1 MSRMWVGEGDFP
13 EEVRV
18 RILESEKKSRYLR
31 KRSED
36 YEVIEDVFDRR
47 TKMALYRLINKGV
60 LHILLG
66 VVKTGKESRV
76 YWGKRAD
83 NTDVAVKIYLT
94 VASEF
99 RRRLQYIE
107 GDPRFADVGRGMRGM
122 VEVWAKKEYR
132 NLIEAYEAGVRVPQ
146 PFGLDRNVLIME
158 FIGDN
163 GTPAPTLREVE
174 VTQKDYR
181 LIIEQIRLLYQKAG
195 LVHAD
200 LSEYNI
206 FRWKREVILFDFGSA
221 VSVDHPSAE
230 EFLQRDL
237 ENLNRF
243 FAKSDVNTLRLHT
256 LLRKV
261 KGE

>member
-1 MSRMWVGEGDFP
+1 MWSGEGDFP
-13 EEVRV
+13 EKVRA
-18 RILESEKKSRYLR
+18 RILEYEKKSRYLR

-36 YEVIEDVFDRR
+36 YEVVEDVFDKS
-47 TKMALYRLINKGV
+47 TKMALYKLINKGV

-76 YWGKRAD
+76 YWGKRVD

-94 VASEF
+94 VALEF

-107 GDPRFADVGRGMRGM
+107 GDPRFADVSRSTHDL

-132 NLIEAYEAGVRVPQ
+132 NLTEAYAAGVKVPE
-146 PFGLDRNVLIME
+146 PFGLNRNVLVMK
-158 FIGDN
+158 FIGES
-163 GTPAPTLREVE
+163 GTPAPALREVE

-181 LIIEQIRLLYQKAG
+181 LSIEQIRFLYQKAG

-206 FRWKREVILFDFGSA
+206 FKWRGEVILFDFGSA
-221 VSVDHPSAE
+221 VSIDHPNAD

-243 FAKSDVNTLRLHT
+243 FSKNGVKILRTQT

>member
-1 MSRMWVGEGDFP
+1 MWVGEGDFP
-13 EEVRV
+13 EEVKV
-18 RILESEKKSRYLR
+18 RILEYEKKSRYLR

-36 YEVIEDVFDRR
+36 YEVVEDVFDKS
-47 TKMALYRLINKGV
+47 TKMALYKLINKGV

-76 YWGKRAD
+76 YWGKKAD
-83 NTDVAVKIYLT
+83 GGDVAVKIYLT

-99 RRRLQYIE
+99 RRRLPYIE
-107 GDPRFADVGRGMRGM
+107 GDPRFAEVGRGIHDI

-132 NLIEAYEAGVRVPQ
+132 NLTEAYEAGVKVPQ
-146 PFGLDRNVLIME
+146 PFGLNRNVLVMQ
-158 FIGDN
+158 FIGEN

-174 VTQKDYR
+174 EVTQKDYR
-181 LIIEQIRLLYQKAG
+181 MTIEQIRLLYQKAK

-206 FRWKREVILFDFGSA
+206 FKWKGEVILFDFGSA
-221 VSVDHPSAE
+221 VSIDHPNAD
-230 EFLQRDL
+230 EFLLRDL
-237 ENLNRF
+237 ENVRRF
-243 FAKSDVNTLRLHT
+243 FSKNGVKTPPTQT
-256 LLRKV
+256 LLKKV

>member
-1 MSRMWVGEGDFP
+1 MWVGEGDFP
-13 EEVRV
+13 EEVRA

-132 NLIEAYEAGVRVPQ
+132 NLIEAYKAGVRVPQ

-195 LVHAD
+195 MVHAD

-221 VSVDHPSAE
+221 VSVDHPNAE

-243 FAKSDVNTLRLHT
+243 FAKSDVKTLRLQT

>member
-1 MSRMWVGEGDFP
+1 MWVGEGDFP
-13 EEVRV
+13 EEVRA

-195 LVHAD
+195 MVHAD

-221 VSVDHPSAE
+221 VSVDHPNAE

-243 FAKSDVNTLRLHT
+243 FAKSDVKTLRLQT

>member
-1 MSRMWVGEGDFP
+1 MSGMWVGEGDFP
-13 EEVRV
+13 EEVRA
-18 RILESEKKSRYLR
+18 RILEYEKKSRYLR

-36 YEVIEDVFDRR
+36 YEVVEDVFDKR
-47 TKMALYRLINKGV
+47 TKMALYRLINKGA

-76 YWGKRAD
+76 YWGKKAD

-99 RRRLQYIE
+99 RRRLPYIE
-107 GDPRFADVGRGMRGM
+107 GDPRFADVGRGIHRM

-132 NLIEAYEAGVRVPQ
+132 NLTEAYEAGVRVPQ
-146 PFGLDRNVLIME
+146 PFDLDHNVLVME

-163 GTPAPTLREVE
+163 GIPAPTLREVD
-174 VTQKDYR
+174 VNQKDYR
-181 LIIEQIRLLYQKAG
+181 LILEQIRLLYQKAG

-206 FRWKREVILFDFGSA
+206 FKWKREVILFDFGSA
-221 VSVDHPSAE
+221 VSIDHPNAE

-237 ENLNRF
+237 ENINRF
-243 FAKSDVNTLRLHT
+243 FVKSGVKTVRLQTLF
-256 LLRKV
+256 RKV

>member
-1 MSRMWVGEGDFP
+1 MWVGEGDFP
-13 EEVRV
+13 EEVRA

-195 LVHAD
+195 MVHAD

-221 VSVDHPSAE
+221 VSVDHSNAE

-243 FAKSDVNTLRLHT
+243 FAKSDVKTLRLQT